1 MGVAEGLGEVPCW
14 PPARPWPVC
23 SACSRTVAGRPF
35 AEVVWEFFAAHPLP
49 G

>member
-1 MGVAEGLGEVPCW
+1 M
-14 PPARPWPVC
+14 PPARPAVAGLIC
-23 SACSRTVAGRPF
+23 LLRTVAGRPF